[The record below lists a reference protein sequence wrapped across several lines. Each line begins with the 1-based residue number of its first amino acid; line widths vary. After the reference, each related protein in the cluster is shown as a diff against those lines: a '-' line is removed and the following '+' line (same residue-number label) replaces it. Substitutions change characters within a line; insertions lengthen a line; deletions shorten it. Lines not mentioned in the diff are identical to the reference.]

1 MTIAH
6 IVRVVS
12 GAGVAASLFYYVC
25 ATLTALRFARKT
37 REPAPPLPKIPPR
50 VAFLKPL
57 SGWSQ
62 RLTGNLVSHLE
73 IAYPRV
79 EYIFGVASYDDRAIE
94 VPVGLRAP
102 YQFAQIAVSVGE
114 EPDCSN
120 HKVAKLIRMAERA
133 SEKTSIFV
141 LSDAD
146 VTVERDLLRRLVG
159 QLCADENLGV
169 VTCVYRGIAEE
180 SIAARMEALFI
191 NTDFVPQIILSEAV
205 EPMRHALGATIA
217 VRREALEAIG
227 GFAALRNLLADD
239 FYLGRK
245 VADKGWKVAL
255 SSSIVAIVCEEQT
268 FSDFWTHQLRWAR
281 TYRSVRPES
290 IAAIII
296 HGFFWAILYTI
307 ASAFSLPAMIVLAA
321 TVAVRVA
328 MASVITAKV
337 LRLPARMRDWWLVLF
352 KDLVMTGIWFVSIA
366 GNTVVWGGKR
376 FRLLAHGEMR
386 EIG

>member
-6 IVRVVS
+6 IVRVVT
-12 GAGVAASLFYYVC
+12 GACVAASLFYYVC
-25 ATLTALRFARKT
+25 ATLTALRFARRA
-37 REPAPPLPKIPPR
+37 REPAPPLPKIAPR

-57 SGWSQ
+57 SGWSE
-62 RLTGNLVSHLE
+62 RLIRNLVSHLE

-79 EYIFGVASYDDRAIE
+79 EYIFGVTSYDDRAIE

-120 HKVAKLIRMAERA
+120 HKVAKLIRMAQRA
-133 SEKTSIFV
+133 SDKTSIFV

-146 VTVERDLLRRLVG
+146 VSVEPDLLRRLVG
-159 QLCADENLGV
+159 ELAADEKLGV

-180 SIAARMEALFI
+180 SIAARMESLFI

-255 SSSIVAIVCEEQT
+255 SSSIVTVMCEEQT

-281 TYRSVRPES
+281 TYRTVRPES

-328 MASVITAKV
+328 MSSVITSKV

-352 KDLVMTGIWFVSIA
+352 KDLVMTGIWFASIA

-376 FRLLAHGEMR
+376 FRLLPHGE
-386 EIG
+386 